1 MSLVLMLLVIVGV
14 LMAIAIPLVI
24 ASVVFLG
31 TRETPGGPSPE
42 CLPAKKP
49 MDAHKG

>member
-1 MSLVLMLLVIVGV
+1 MSIVFMLLVIVGV

-24 ASVVFLG
+24 ATVVFLG
-31 TRETPGGPSPE
+31 TRETPGAASPE
-42 CLPAKKP
+42 CVPAKKP